1 MKSNQAFKHPWFQE
15 VNKLISR
22 IENMA
27 TIDPVIIN
35 MLKKYKTTG
44 KFKTEVI
51 KLFVNYLD
59 EDEINEIKKAFQII
73 DKDHT
78 GVISINELQIVI
90 ENSGV
95 KMDKD

>member
-1 MKSNQAFKHPWFQE
+1 M
-15 VNKLISR
+15 
-22 IENMA
+22 
-27 TIDPVIIN
+27 
-35 MLKKYKTTG
+35 
-44 KFKTEVI
+44 I

-78 GVISINELQIVI
+78 GLISINELQIVT
-90 ENSGV
+90 ENSEV

>member
-15 VNKLISR
+15 VNKRISR

-59 EDEINEIKKAFQII
+59 EDEINEIKKVFQII
-73 DKDHT
+73 DKDHVV
-78 GVISINELQIVI
+78 VISINELQIVT
-90 ENSGV
+90 ENSEV